1 MTKLDSINQ
10 TRTEDKKNKKRTA
23 LTFIVSVCAL
33 FVIIYFNLSIGS
45 SRIALDDF
53 KDYFLTHSD
62 SKQTF
67 LIHNVRMPRM
77 LAGLLIGG
85 ALGLAGL
92 LMQAMTRNPLASPQI
107 FGVNSGASFV
117 TVFITMIMPALSTYA
132 TILAF
137 IGAFIGGL
145 TVYALSRSTRG
156 MTPVKLALAGMA
168 IHLFFSSLTQGIIL
182 LNEDV
187 TSTVMFWLVGSLS
200 SVTWT
205 QVLGITPWLIIAFI
219 CTVLISKQLTIME
232 LGEDLAT
239 SLGQNVKLMRVMIG
253 ILVIVL
259 AGTSVSIAGPIGFV
273 GLIVPHIVK
282 YYIKTDYR
290 FMVPL
295 TMIIGAN
302 LLLLSDVLSR
312 LIAFPFESP
321 VGIVTSFIGAFYFLA
336 ITIKGVK
343 RL

>member
-117 TVFITMIMPALSTYA
+117 IVFITMIMPALSTYA

-145 TVYALSRSTRG
+145 TVYALSGSTRG
-156 MTPVKLALAGMA
+156 MTPDRK
-168 IHLFFSSLTQGIIL
+168 
-182 LNEDV
+182 
-187 TSTVMFWLVGSLS
+187 
-200 SVTWT
+200 SV
-205 QVLGITPWLIIAFI
+205 V
-219 CTVLISKQLTIME
+219 
-232 LGEDLAT
+232 
-239 SLGQNVKLMRVMIG
+239 
-253 ILVIVL
+253 
-259 AGTSVSIAGPIGFV
+259 
-273 GLIVPHIVK
+273 
-282 YYIKTDYR
+282 
-290 FMVPL
+290 
-295 TMIIGAN
+295 
-302 LLLLSDVLSR
+302 
-312 LIAFPFESP
+312 
-321 VGIVTSFIGAFYFLA
+321 
-336 ITIKGVK
+336 
-343 RL
+343 